1 MINKDAPFMQ
11 RETLIITG
19 AGQRIGLAL
28 ALHFADKGYQI
39 IISYRTER
47 ESIGLLREKGVQCI
61 QADFSTDEGIS
72 DFAHAISDQKPCI
85 RAIFHN
91 ASSWGAEKE
100 HLDNAFLL
108 EEMLQIHVK
117 APYLLNMALTPFLN
131 TKDIASSDIIHF
143 TDYVIN
149 KGSAKHIA
157 YSASKA
163 ALDNLTLCFAKKLAP
178 NTKVN
183 SLSPALILFNENDT
197 EAYQHKALNKSLMQ
211 IAPGTD
217 EVINTVNFILQSR
230 YMTGQRVN
238 IDGGRALK

>member
-1 MINKDAPFMQ
+1 MQ
-11 RETLIITG
+11 QETLVITG

-47 ESIGLLREKGVQCI
+47 ESIKLLRAKGVRCI
-61 QADFSTDEGIS
+61 QADFSTDKGIS
-72 DFAHAISDQKPCI
+72 EFANTISKQAPCI

-91 ASSWGAEKE
+91 ASNWGAEKE
-100 HLDNAFLL
+100 HSDNAFLL
-108 EEMLQIHVK
+108 DNMLQIHVK
-117 APYLLNMALTPFLN
+117 APYLLNMALAPFLN
-131 TKDIASSDIIHF
+131 TEEIASSDIIHF

-163 ALDNLTLCFAKKLAP
+163 ALDNLTLSFAKKLAP

-183 SLSPALILFNENDT
+183 SLSPALILFNEKDT
-197 EAYQHKALNKSLMQ
+197 KAYKQKALSKSLMQ
-211 IAPGTD
+211 IAPGTE
-217 EVINTVNFILQSR
+217 EVINAVNFILQSR